1 MAAHAIPPRTFG
13 STGRLVSPFG
23 LGGEGILR
31 TSGRE
36 VEAAKVIGRA
46 IELGVSY
53 LDSARAYDDSEAY
66 YGRYFQAHPEA
77 RERVFIA
84 SKSAARTAPEA
95 LRDLEVTL
103 ASLRVESIDLWQMHD
118 LRTEAELL
126 EIGSPGGALEAF
138 IEAKRSGRVRHIGV
152 TGHHDPAV
160 MLKAVE
166 TLPIDSVLLPVNV
179 VEETLGGFMSVV
191 IPAARRR
198 GMAVV
203 GMKAFGHGMLLA
215 PALNLTTAD
224 LLRFSL
230 AQDVDTV
237 IVGCMNEDEVGENVR
252 NASAVPP
259 MSEGEQAALVGRT
272 RKLAPFL
279 AHYREDHLSVSL
291 TV

>member
-1 MAAHAIPPRTFG
+1 
-13 STGRLVSPFG
+13 LVSPFG

-31 TSGRE
+31 TSGRDA
-36 VEAAKVIGRA
+36 EAGEVIGRA

-53 LDSARAYDDSEAY
+53 LDSARAYEGSEAY
-66 YGRYFQAHPEA
+66 YGRYFQAHPAA

-84 SKSAARTAPEA
+84 SKSAARTAREA

-118 LRTEAELL
+118 LRTEEELL

-138 IEAKRSGRVRHIGV
+138 MEAKQSGRVRHIGV
-152 TGHHDPAV
+152 TGHYDPAV

-166 TLPIDSVLLPVNV
+166 TLPIDSVLLPVSV
-179 VEETLGGFMSVV
+179 VEETLGGFMSDV

-203 GMKAFGHGMLLA
+203 GMKAFGQGVLLA
-215 PALNLTTAD
+215 PSLGLSTGD

-237 IVGCMNEDEVGENVR
+237 IVGCMNEDEVSENVR
-252 NASAVPP
+252 NASAGPP

-279 AHYREDHLSVSL
+279 ARYRGDHLSVSL